1 MDWYVND
8 MKISHANQDVVNQV
22 ILDIERKFGK
32 S

>member
-8 MKISHANQDVVNQV
+8 MKISNANQGVVNQV